1 MEHDFLEI
9 IKTRRSCR
17 KFQDRQISRVEL
29 DAVLE
34 AGTYAPSAGGRQSAF
49 IVAVQNKEQ
58 RKKLAAMNAAV
69 IGSKPSN
76 AHTAIED
83 GTCVLEN
90 MMLAAHAL
98 NLGSCWIHREKE
110 MFITDEGKEMI
121 RSWEL
126 PDGLMGIGALA
137 LGYPDGKPAPAVTRK
152 EGYYR
157 IIR

>member
-17 KFQDRQISRVEL
+17 KFQDRQISHVEL

-69 IGSKPSN
+69 IGSKSN
-76 AHTAIED
+76 PFT
-83 GTCVLEN
+83 
-90 MMLAAHAL
+90 MLPL
-98 NLGSCWIHREKE
+98 MYWFLLPQMLILLSR
-110 MFITDEGKEMI
+110 M
-121 RSWEL
+121 EL
-126 PDGLMGIGALA
+126 VCLKI
-137 LGYPDGKPAPAVTRK
+137 
-152 EGYYR
+152 
-157 IIR
+157 

>member
-69 IGSKPSN
+69 IGSKSNPFYDAPTYVLVFAPSN

-98 NLGSCWIHREKE
+98 NLGIFLQ
-110 MFITDEGKEMI
+110 FIVYLFVNQFIVNSLLTVRDKFLNI
-121 RSWEL
+121 FS
-126 PDGLMGIGALA
+126 
-137 LGYPDGKPAPAVTRK
+137 T
-152 EGYYR
+152 
-157 IIR
+157 

>member
-34 AGTYAPSAGGRQSAF
+34 AGTYALSAGGRQSAF

-69 IGSKPSN
+69 IGSKSN
-76 AHTAIED
+76 PLRCSHLCI
-83 GTCVLEN
+83 GFCSLKCSYCYRGW
-90 MMLAAHAL
+90 
-98 NLGSCWIHREKE
+98 NLC
-110 MFITDEGKEMI
+110 
-121 RSWEL
+121 
-126 PDGLMGIGALA
+126 A
-137 LGYPDGKPAPAVTRK
+137 
-152 EGYYR
+152 
-157 IIR
+157 